1 MIATGASISHGGTLV
16 NYLLQEAKDA
26 KIVFT
31 NGLES
36 EDPNQIWQ
44 EMKLDHMRHS
54 VKNDTLSFV
63 ISPTREESKNF
74 TMEDW
79 LNLGMDF
86 LRKFDEQY
94 EGMEVKNGKKKDKDG
109 KPVLDENGNPVH
121 VMRTLH
127 SNLLGSQ
134 ILCVLHS
141 DSDTMHLQ
149 MAVNRIDRN
158 GKVNSDSNIGKRAAN
173 IANMI
178 ARERNL
184 TQAEEVGENN
194 RNKMESD
201 IRDVLANMPRFN
213 FDEFLML
220 LEKKGYETQVKKDSK
235 GIVRG
240 WSLSMNNGETIYKAS
255 EIGKGRKYS
264 AKNLLKTWQGIK
276 YNIQEQRRKAEA
288 EEVKKYKFVLT
299 PDNMRKFE
307 RYIAGYSI
315 RGNMID
321 PGGRERMR
329 DMPMGVAAAYRKGS
343 ISKADAVLLTMPK
356 EFNARPRTLDQV
368 IKGNTASGS
377 GGSKRDWE
385 VGKSGFD
392 ESLWYLLSDDM
403 KQAVSRGASISM

>member
-31 NGLES
+31 NRLES

-86 LRKFDEQY
+86 LRKFDVQY
-94 EGMEVKNGKKKDKDG
+94 EGMEVKNGKKRDKDG
-109 KPVLDENGNPVH
+109 KPVLDKDGNPIH
-121 VMRTLH
+121 VIRTLH

-134 ILCVLHS
+134 ILCVLHT
-141 DSDTMHLQ
+141 DSDTPHLQ
-149 MAVNRIDRN
+149 MAVNRIDRS
-158 GKVNSDSNIGKRAAN
+158 GRVNSDSNIGMRTAH

-178 ARERNL
+178 AMERNM
-184 TQAEEVGENN
+184 TQAEEVGKNN
-194 RNKMESD
+194 RNKMETD
-201 IRDVLANMPRFN
+201 IRDVLANMPEFN
-213 FDEFLML
+213 FNEFLML
-220 LEKKGYETQVKKDSK
+220 LKKKGYETQVKKDSK
-235 GIVRG
+235 GIVCG
-240 WSLSMNNGETIYKAS
+240 WSLSMNNGQTIYKAS
-255 EIGKGRKYS
+255 EIGRRYS
-264 AKNLLKTWQGIK
+264 AKNLLKTWQGIR
-276 YNIQEQRRKAEA
+276 YDIQKQKLDAES
-288 EEVKKYKFVLT
+288 EEVKRYKFVLT
-299 PDNMRKFE
+299 PDNMKKFE
-307 RYIAGYSI
+307 RHISGYSI

-321 PGGRERMR
+321 PGGRERRR
-329 DMPMGVAAAYRKGS
+329 DMPKGVAAAYRKGS

-368 IKGNTASGS
+368 VRGNTISGS
-377 GGSKRDWE
+377 GGGNREWE
-385 VGKSGFD
+385 VGKGGFD